1 MRTGRAIGGAGPH
14 WDIVVA
20 HMAVGAARVTDHL
33 VDALPSRGPF
43 GCCHT
48 ALLEHIHVHMRVGA
62 FGIGGKGRDG
72 ESRRQAEAAKR
83 VFSCAVPPSDKIDVF
98 VERHLADALTGGR
111 KDRIGQC
118 GRGGGQAGFTNTMDL
133 VAIG

>member
-1 MRTGRAIGGAGPH
+1 
-14 WDIVVA
+14 
-20 HMAVGAARVTDHL
+20 
-33 VDALPSRGPF
+33 
-43 GCCHT
+43 
-48 ALLEHIHVHMRVGA
+48 MRVGA

-133 VAIG
+133 VAIGVGVFHLGADLHRSLPVAKEFNRGERPVNAIARGGIEGGVKIA